1 VAGCSVNVLSIAY
14 RHSVLTERVTLVP
27 GIGDSV
33 IQVDTLTEEFGLV
46 TAAEPVQ
53 ERGGRYQKRAVSPAF

>member
-1 VAGCSVNVLSIAY
+1 
-14 RHSVLTERVTLVP
+14 VTLVP

-33 IQVDTLTEEFGLV
+33 IQVDTLTEEFRLV